1 MTYIEGFIVPVPTAN
16 RETYRK
22 HANEAWSIFEDFG
35 TQRLVE
41 AWGDDVQDGQV
52 TDLKRAVQ
60 LKPEET
66 VVFSWFEYA
75 DKAARDAANI
85 KMREDPRMKEMG
97 ANMPFDAQRM
107 IYGGFKV
114 VDEQGEQGKM
124 GYAEGMLAP
133 ISADRL
139 DELGA
144 FSAKSSALFI
154 EYGATRVVEGI
165 EDDVPEGKVTDFH
178 RAVQK
183 KEGEKVVFSWIEWP
197 SKEVRDEAWPK
208 IMADE
213 RMRASP
219 MPWDMQRMT
228 TGGFEPIVDTR
239 VRQLETT
246 D

>member
-22 HANEAWSIFEDFG
+22 HANDAWSMFEDFG
-35 TQRLVE
+35 ANRLVE
-41 AWGDDVQDGQV
+41 AWGDDVPDGQV

-66 VVFSWFEYA
+66 VVFSWFEYP
-75 DKAARDAANI
+75 DKAARDAANT

-107 IYGGFKV
+107 IFGGFKV
-114 VDEQGEQGKM
+114 IDEQGEQGRM
-124 GYAEGMLAP
+124 GYTEGMLAP
-133 ISADRL
+133 IAADRIG
-139 DELGA
+139 ELNSFA
-144 FSAKSSALFI
+144 AKSSALFI
-154 EYGATRVVEGI
+154 EYGAERVVEGI

-197 SKEVRDEAWPK
+197 SKAVRDEAWTK

-219 MPWDMQRMT
+219 MPWDTQRMT
-228 TGGFEPIVDTR
+228 TGGFEPIVDTE
-239 VRQLETT
+239 VEALAPAE
-246 D
+246 